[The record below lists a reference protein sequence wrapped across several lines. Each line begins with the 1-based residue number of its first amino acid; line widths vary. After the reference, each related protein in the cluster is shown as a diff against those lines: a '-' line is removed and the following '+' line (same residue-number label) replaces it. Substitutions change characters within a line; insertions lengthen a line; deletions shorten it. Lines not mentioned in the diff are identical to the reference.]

1 MITNKIWLNCYKPQ
15 VVQYGAEEEEDSDSD
30 KKPTKKGG
38 KPNKDDK
45 GDIKVCCLFFYKTNY
60 SSIGI
65 SVNLS

>member
-45 GDIKVCCLFFYKTNY
+45 GDIKVR
-60 SSIGI
+60 
-65 SVNLS
+65 